1 MRRREFIGLLGGAA
15 TAASGAWPAP
25 ARAQGKIPRIGY
37 FWNDFPDPN
46 VGLAGL
52 RQGLQERGYVLGRN
66 LLLEER
72 YAEGDPSRTR
82 DLITELLALGV
93 DVLVTGDFALIQAH
107 TLTATVPIVGV
118 AGDFVGVG
126 LAAKLSRPGG
136 NVTGLSLLSAELS
149 PKWLELLQAAVPNLN
164 RVAFLGGFSGLTAE
178 EKRGLDQAA
187 PRFHV
192 TLTQLD
198 MYRANFEA
206 SLEAITSESF
216 DGLIVSGE
224 SDAESLIPRIV
235 AHAAQSRMPTIYGT
249 STAVRQGGLMSYS
262 ADSFELWRHAAG
274 YIDRILKGAKP
285 GDLPIEQATAIK
297 FAVNLKTARALGI
310 EIPPDVARQR
320 RRGDRMRRRTFLV
333 IAWRRG
339 VAWPLGRVLQERVR
353 RVSAFWT
360 GAAPN
365 PSRRA
370 TARRTPRS
378 RLGRGQERS
387 QIEHRS
393 AGNDAERLPL
403 LAAELVATRMS
414 TPS

>member
-1 MRRREFIGLLGGAA
+1 MRRRDFIGLLGGAA
-15 TAASGAWPAP
+15 TAASRAWPAP
-25 ARAQGKIPRIGY
+25 APGKIPRIGY

-72 YAEGDPSRTR
+72 YAEGDPSRAR
-82 DLITELLALGV
+82 ELIAELLALGV
-93 DVLVTGDFALIQAH
+93 DVLATGDFALIQAH
-107 TLTATVPIVGV
+107 ALTATVPIVGV

-136 NVTGLSLLSAELS
+136 NVTGLSLLSADLG
-149 PKWLELLQAAVPNLN
+149 PKWLEFLQAAVPNLN
-164 RVAFLGGFSGLTAE
+164 RVAFLGDFSGTTAE

-206 SLEAITSESF
+206 SLEAISRESF

-224 SDAESLIPRIV
+224 TGAEISHP
-235 AHAAQSRMPTIYGT
+235 AHCRARRAKPHADDLRDQHSRPSGRPH
-249 STAVRQGGLMSYS
+249 VLLGQL
-262 ADSFELWRHAAG
+262 FELWRRAAG
-274 YIDRILKGAKP
+274 YIDLILKGAKP

-310 EIPPDVARQR
+310 DIPQ
-320 RRGDRMRRRTFLV
+320 M
-333 IAWRRG
+333 
-339 VAWPLGRVLQERVR
+339 
-353 RVSAFWT
+353 
-360 GAAPN
+360 
-365 PSRRA
+365 
-370 TARRTPRS
+370 
-378 RLGRGQERS
+378 
-387 QIEHRS
+387 
-393 AGNDAERLPL
+393 L
-403 LAAELVATRMS
+403 LASADEVIE
-414 TPS
+414 

>member
-25 ARAQGKIPRIGY
+25 AQGKIPRIGY

-46 VGLAGL
+46 VGVAGL

-93 DVLVTGDFALIQAH
+93 DLLVTGDFALIQAH

-126 LAAKLSRPGG
+126 LAATLSRSGG

-164 RVAFLGGFSGLTAE
+164 RVAFLGDYSGLTVE
-178 EKRGLDQAA
+178 EKRGLDHAA

-198 MYRANFEA
+198 LYRANFEA
-206 SLEAITSESF
+206 SLDAITGESF

-224 SDAESLIPRIV
+224 SDAEFIIPRIV

-262 ADSFELWRHAAG
+262 ADSFELWRQAAG

-297 FAVNLKTARALGI
+297 FAINLKTASALGI
-310 EIPPDVARQR
+310 EIPP
-320 RRGDRMRRRTFLV
+320 T
-333 IAWRRG
+333 
-339 VAWPLGRVLQERVR
+339 
-353 RVSAFWT
+353 
-360 GAAPN
+360 
-365 PSRRA
+365 
-370 TARRTPRS
+370 
-378 RLGRGQERS
+378 
-387 QIEHRS
+387 
-393 AGNDAERLPL
+393 L
-403 LAAELVATRMS
+403 LAAADEVIE
-414 TPS
+414 

>member
-107 TLTATVPIVGV
+107 ALTATVPIVGV

-136 NVTGLSLLSAELS
+136 NVTGLSLLSADLS

-164 RVAFLGGFSGLTAE
+164 RVAFLGDYSGLTAE

-206 SLEAITSESF
+206 SLEAITSERF

-224 SDAESLIPRIV
+224 SDAEFLIPRIV

-262 ADSFELWRHAAG
+262 ADSFELWRRAAG

-297 FAVNLKTARALGI
+297 FAINLKTATALGI
-310 EIPPDVARQR
+310 EIPP
-320 RRGDRMRRRTFLV
+320 T
-333 IAWRRG
+333 
-339 VAWPLGRVLQERVR
+339 
-353 RVSAFWT
+353 
-360 GAAPN
+360 
-365 PSRRA
+365 
-370 TARRTPRS
+370 
-378 RLGRGQERS
+378 
-387 QIEHRS
+387 
-393 AGNDAERLPL
+393 L
-403 LAAELVATRMS
+403 LAAADEVIE
-414 TPS
+414 

>member
-1 MRRREFIGLLGGAA
+1 MKRRDFIGLLGGAA
-15 TAASGAWPAP
+15 TAASAAWPAW
-25 ARAQGKIPRIGY
+25 AQAKIPRIGY

-46 VGLAGL
+46 VGVAGL

-107 TLTATVPIVGV
+107 ALTSTVPIVGV

-126 LAAKLSRPGG
+126 LAATLSRPGG
-136 NVTGLSLLSAELS
+136 NVTGLSLLSADLS

-164 RVAFLGGFSGLTAE
+164 RVAFLGDYSGLTAE
-178 EKRGLDQAA
+178 EKRGLEQAA

-224 SDAESLIPRIV
+224 SDARIPHSPDC
-235 AHAAQSRMPTIYGT
+235 HAR
-249 STAVRQGGLMSYS
+249 R
-262 ADSFELWRHAAG
+262 
-274 YIDRILKGAKP
+274 AKP
-285 GDLPIEQATAIK
+285 HASDLRDQHSGPSGRPHVLLGR
-297 FAVNLKTARALGI
+297 FLRALAPRRGLHR
-310 EIPPDVARQR
+310 PHPQR
-320 RRGDRMRRRTFLV
+320 R
-333 IAWRRG
+333 
-339 VAWPLGRVLQERVR
+339 E
-353 RVSAFWT
+353 T
-360 GAAPN
+360 G
-365 PSRRA
+365 
-370 TARRTPRS
+370 
-378 RLGRGQERS
+378 
-387 QIEHRS
+387 
-393 AGNDAERLPL
+393 
-403 LAAELVATRMS
+403 
-414 TPS
+414 